1 MYIPETKK
9 PKHAVGQDLTPSSYN
24 TKHNQMP
31 SPPRRTTQLPPV
43 PRAPAVSDDTQFF
56 DRVKR
61 ALDNRETYNEF
72 LKIINLFT
80 QDFIDSA
87 RLVKESR
94 SFLGDGELM
103 KQFKDILGW
112 NERKEREH
120 YIAEQQSQ
128 HSWTR
133 PVIAGVQ
140 NRPSRAELN
149 LKYGS
154 YRKLPE
160 SVSLFIVYYAQP

>member
-1 MYIPETKK
+1 MKK

-24 TKHNQMP
+24 TKHNPIP

-43 PRAPAVSDDTQFF
+43 PRGPAVSDDIQFF

-61 ALDNRETYNEF
+61 MLDNRETYNEF
-72 LKIINLFT
+72 LKVINLFT
-80 QDFIDSA
+80 QDYIDSA
-87 RLVKESR
+87 RLIKESR
-94 SFLGDGELM
+94 NFLGDSELM

-112 NERKEREH
+112 NERKEREQF
-120 YIAEQQSQ
+120 IAEHQTP
-128 HSWTR
+128 HGWTR

-149 LKYGS
+149 VKYGS

-160 SVSLFIVYYAQP
+160 SVRFFVACQD